1 MKLFGSGTESL
12 PSEGRLAD
20 FDGAAG
26 WLNTEPLTKEG
37 LRGNVVLVD
46 FWTYTCINWLRTLA
60 WVRAWADKYAD
71 EGLVVVGVHTPEF
84 PFERDVDNVRR
95 AVEAMDV
102 RYPVALDPEYA
113 VWDTFA
119 NRYWPAAYIADREGT
134 IRHHQFGEGGYE
146 EQERV
151 IQRLLGV
158 DGDLVSVEPAGFE
171 AQADWEQ
178 LKSPETYLG
187 SQQGTSQ
194 APPGDLTLN
203 EWSLEGDWRVEPRA
217 AVLADGAG
225 RLSFRF
231 HARHV
236 HLVMGPRERGAEV
249 PFRVLL
255 DGEAP
260 ADAHG
265 LDAGE
270 DGRGT
275 LSEQR
280 LHQLIRQPGRI
291 EDRTL
296 ELDFPEGG
304 VEAYCFTFG

>member
-1 MKLFGSGTESL
+1 MATGIDL
-12 PSEGRLAD
+12 PVEGRLAS
-20 FDGAAG
+20 FEGAAG
-26 WLNTEPLTKEG
+26 WLNSPALTPEE
-37 LRGNVVLVD
+37 LRGKVVLVD

-60 WVRAWADKYAD
+60 YVRAWAERYAGD
-71 EGLVVVGVHTPEF
+71 GLVVVGVHTPEF
-84 PFERDVDNVRR
+84 PFEQDVDNVRR

-102 RYPVALDPEYA
+102 RYPVALDPDYA
-113 VWDTFA
+113 VWDAFA
-119 NRYWPAAYIADREGT
+119 NRYWPAAYIADREGR

-151 IQRLLGV
+151 IQGLLGV

-171 AQADWEQ
+171 VQADWER

-187 SQQGTSQ
+187 SQQGVRQ
-194 APPGDLTLN
+194 APSGDLSLN
-203 EWSLEGDWRVEPRA
+203 EWSLEGDWRVGPRA
-217 AVLADGAG
+217 AVLADGDG

-231 HARHV
+231 HARDV
-236 HLVMGPRERGAEV
+236 HLVMGPREPGAEV
-249 PFRVLL
+249 PFRVLV

-265 LDAGE
+265 LDVDEG
-270 DGRGT
+270 GRGT
-275 LSEQR
+275 VSEQR

-291 EDRTL
+291 DDRTL
-296 ELDFPEGG
+296 ELDFPEAG

>member
-1 MKLFGSGTESL
+1 METL
-12 PSEGRLAD
+12 PSEGRLAS
-20 FDGAAG
+20 FEGAAG
-26 WLNTEPLTKEG
+26 WLNSPPLTPEE
-37 LRGNVVLVD
+37 LRGSVVLVD
-46 FWTYTCINWLRTLA
+46 FWTYTCINWLRTA
-60 WVRAWADKYAD
+60 AFVRAWADRYAGD
-71 EGLVVVGVHTPEF
+71 GLVVVGVHTPEF

-113 VWDTFA
+113 VWDAFA
-119 NRYWPAAYIADREGT
+119 NRYWPAAYIADREGR
-134 IRHHQFGEGGYE
+134 IRHHQFGEGGYD

-151 IQRLLGV
+151 IQGLLGV

-171 AQADWEQ
+171 AQADWED
-178 LKSPETYLG
+178 LRSPETYLG
-187 SQQGTSQ
+187 SQQGANE
-194 APPGDLTLN
+194 APPGDLSLN
-203 EWSLEGDWRVEPRA
+203 QWSLEGDWKVEPRA
-217 AVLADGAG
+217 AVLDEAEG

-231 HARHV
+231 HARDV
-236 HLVMGPRERGAEV
+236 HLVMGPRKRGAEV
-249 PFRVLL
+249 PFRVLV

-260 ADAHG
+260 AGAHG
-265 LDAGE
+265 LDVGE

-275 LSEQR
+275 VSEQR
-280 LHQLIRQPGRI
+280 LHQLVRQPGRI